1 LPARSLIPAN
11 AGTATAALKQVVEF
25 RILRMTHHEHR
36 LLFEGVF
43 KMLKGAPLIV
53 VVFSRIAP
61 PKIVAHPIKEKI
73 SGNLRFLASNL
84 THGVG
89 FVRR

>member
-1 LPARSLIPAN
+1 
-11 AGTATAALKQVVEF
+11 
-25 RILRMTHHEHR
+25 MTHHEHR

-53 VVFSRIAP
+53 VGFSRIAP
-61 PKIVAHPIKEKI
+61 QKLSHIRLKRKI